1 MVPHDRDLM
10 SLASIL
16 LGGQLMCLIALVGVL
31 TTVLSAQRLPHLL
44 LPLVS
49 LAAGTLLGGAFF
61 HRIPE
66 ELGLLPPLLAC
77 TWIVAGFS
85 LFLVPEQL
93 LSWHHCHRSPH
104 GQGQPVAPS

>member
-10 SLASIL
+10 SLAWIL

-31 TTVLSAQRLPHLL
+31 TTVLSAQR
-44 LPLVS
+44 
-49 LAAGTLLGGAFF
+49 
-61 HRIPE
+61 
-66 ELGLLPPLLAC
+66 LPPLLAC

-93 LSWHHCHRSPH
+93 LSWHHCHRFPH